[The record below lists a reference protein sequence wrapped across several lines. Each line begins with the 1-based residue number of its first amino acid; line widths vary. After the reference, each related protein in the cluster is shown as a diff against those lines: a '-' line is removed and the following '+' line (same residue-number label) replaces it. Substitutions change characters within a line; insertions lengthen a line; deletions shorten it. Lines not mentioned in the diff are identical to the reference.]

1 MRLAE
6 VRTLFDYDAWATDRI
21 LAQAARL
28 TPEQFAVAPSATMP
42 SVRQLLTHMLMARL
56 LWRTRF
62 ETDTSNVE
70 AKAEASV
77 TVDAL
82 RRWWEEE
89 HRAMRAH
96 LDTLTDDDLDRPFR
110 FERRGEA
117 VEMIRWQI
125 LFQLINHG
133 TQHRAEVAALLTDHG
148 HSPGDLD
155 FFYFAR
161 SLA

>member
-6 VRTLFDYDAWATDRI
+6 IRTLFDYDAWATDRI
-21 LAQAARL
+21 LIQAAKL
-28 TPEQFAVAPSATMP
+28 TPEQFITAPSASMP
-42 SVRQLLTHMLMARL
+42 GVRQILAHTLMARL

-62 ETDTSNVE
+62 ETGTSNVE
-70 AKAEASV
+70 VKADDAI
-77 TVDAL
+77 TVDGL

-96 LDTLTDDDLDRPFR
+96 LDTLTDDDLGRPFR
-110 FERRGEA
+110 FERRGETA
-117 VEMIRWQI
+117 EMIRWQI

-133 TQHRAEVAALLTDHG
+133 TQHRAEVAALLTDQG

-155 FFYFAR
+155 FFFFVR
-161 SLA
+161 SAG